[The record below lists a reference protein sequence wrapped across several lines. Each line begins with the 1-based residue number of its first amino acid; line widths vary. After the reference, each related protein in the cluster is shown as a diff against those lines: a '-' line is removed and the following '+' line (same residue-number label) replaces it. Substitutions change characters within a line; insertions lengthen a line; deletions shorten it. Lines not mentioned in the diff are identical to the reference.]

1 MELISIVEALLFATQ
16 EPLGVPQMCAAVKE
30 TARDIL
36 QVEDDLIAANA
47 RPAAGPDA
55 AAAAPSPIS
64 FKKGRKKGAPKGEE
78 ASAEEETAPASEEEN
93 PAASPPAVVAATP
106 EAEVEPS
113 RIPAWVRP
121 LADTTEEQVRA
132 ALDELI
138 GRYEQEKHAFTLVE
152 RANGWRIAARGE
164 YAEWCRALYPG
175 KKVQRLSQPALETL
189 AIVAYRQPITKA
201 GIEAVRGV
209 AVDAM
214 MQQLIDRGLVKI
226 EGRADLP
233 GRPLL
238 YGTTEAFLD
247 HFGVRSLDEM
257 PNANELRRV
266 KLPAAEEG
274 ASAAGG
280 EGGAGAAGEP
290 AQQLPLA
297 PVSTPA
303 EAAEEPAES

>member
-30 TARDIL
+30 TAKDIC
-36 QVEDDLIAANA
+36 
-47 RPAAGPDA
+47 DA
-55 AAAAPSPIS
+55 ASEPLAEGSPIQI
-64 FKKGRKKGAPKGEE
+64 PEW
-78 ASAEEETAPASEEEN
+78 
-93 PAASPPAVVAATP
+93 VA
-106 EAEVEPS
+106 
-113 RIPAWVRP
+113 P
-121 LADTTEEQVRA
+121 LAATTEEQVRA
-132 ALDELI
+132 SLDELI
-138 GRYEQEKHAFTLVE
+138 ARYAAEKHAFTLVE

-209 AVDAM
+209 SVDAM
-214 MQQLIDRGLVKI
+214 VQQLIDRGLMKI

-247 HFGVRSLDEM
+247 HFGVRSLDDM
-257 PNANELRRV
+257 PNASELRRV
-266 KLPAAEEG
+266 KLPTAEEG
-274 ASAAGG
+274 SAAA
-280 EGGAGAAGEP
+280 EHPQEH
-290 AQQLPLA
+290 QLSLA
-297 PVSTPA
+297 PVTPA
-303 EAAEEPAES
+303 ADES

>member
-16 EPLGVPQMCAAVKE
+16 EPLGVPQMCTAVKE
-30 TARDIL
+30 TAKDI
-36 QVEDDLIAANA
+36 I
-47 RPAAGPDA
+47 DA
-55 AAAAPSPIS
+55 VAEREVLP
-64 FKKGRKKGAPKGEE
+64 GAEPF
-78 ASAEEETAPASEEEN
+78 
-93 PAASPPAVVAATP
+93 AVP
-106 EAEVEPS
+106 E
-113 RIPAWVRP
+113 WVTP
-121 LADTTEEQVRA
+121 LAETTEEQVRGI
-132 ALDELI
+132 LDELI
-138 GRYEQEKHAFTLVE
+138 ARYAEEKHAFTLVE

-214 MQQLIDRGLVKI
+214 MQQLIDRGLVRI

-238 YGTTEAFLD
+238 YGTTESFLD
-247 HFGVRSLDEM
+247 HFGVRTLDDM

-266 KLPAAEEG
+266 KLPSAEEG
-274 ASAAGG
+274 AAAPAGG
-280 EGGAGAAGEP
+280 GAAEQGSAE
-290 AQQLPLA
+290 QLALA
-297 PVSTPA
+297 PVVPA
-303 EAAEEPAES
+303 APVAETSGEES

>member
-30 TARDIL
+30 TAKDIC
-36 QVEDDLIAANA
+36 
-47 RPAAGPDA
+47 DA
-55 AAAAPSPIS
+55 ASEPLAEGSPILI
-64 FKKGRKKGAPKGEE
+64 PEW
-78 ASAEEETAPASEEEN
+78 
-93 PAASPPAVVAATP
+93 VA
-106 EAEVEPS
+106 
-113 RIPAWVRP
+113 P
-121 LADTTEEQVRA
+121 LAATTEEQVRA
-132 ALDELI
+132 SLDELI
-138 GRYEQEKHAFTLVE
+138 ARYAAEKHAFTLVE

-209 AVDAM
+209 SVDAM
-214 MQQLIDRGLVKI
+214 VQQLIDRGLMKI

-247 HFGVRSLDEM
+247 HFGVRSLDDM
-257 PNANELRRV
+257 PNASELRRV
-266 KLPAAEEG
+266 KLPTAEEG
-274 ASAAGG
+274 AVAA
-280 EGGAGAAGEP
+280 EHPQEH
-290 AQQLPLA
+290 QLSLA
-297 PVSTPA
+297 PVTPA
-303 EAAEEPAES
+303 ADES